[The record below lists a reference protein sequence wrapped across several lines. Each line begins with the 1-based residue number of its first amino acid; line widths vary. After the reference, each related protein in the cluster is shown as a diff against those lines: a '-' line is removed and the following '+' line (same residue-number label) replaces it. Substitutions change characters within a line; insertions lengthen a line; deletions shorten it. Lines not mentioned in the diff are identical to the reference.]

1 MKIPYLKKKPEL
13 KSYHNVTWEDNYSW
27 IHQKNILE
35 VLRDKTKLDPEVK
48 NYLDEE
54 NSYANY
60 HLKDTENLQ
69 KKLFDEIK
77 GRIKLDDESLPY
89 KDHTYEYWSKTTAV
103 GNYSIKLRKKIDTDL
118 VEEIWNGDE
127 EKKKLETEYF
137 GVGDLEVSNND
148 KYLGYSLDIK
158 GSEYYTIFIRDIKTN
173 EIITKEISET
183 SGGITFSLDDK
194 YVFYS
199 KLDQNHRA
207 RKIYRHEI
215 GNFNGQDELI
225 FEEKSEAFTV
235 SIGLSSDEKYYFIN
249 TSDHNTSEQ
258 YYFGVDEI
266 NIKPKLIIK
275 REKGI
280 IYSVSSW
287 DSKFFNHTNKDAED
301 FKIDVSDSL
310 EKQNWKTFI
319 PPRDEVLIG
328 GCTFLKNWIIR
339 SETSNALDKLFV
351 KNISSG
357 VEEELIFSNETV
369 YVPGISLIQKD
380 RDTDN
385 VYLGYSSPKTPSRVY
400 SYNLSTKTKK
410 LVKEQEIPSGHNPED
425 YIVERVDY
433 KSHDGRLVPLT
444 ITRHKKTKIDGSANL
459 LLYGYGSYGSSMSPN
474 FSSTR
479 LSLIN
484 RDIIWATAHIR
495 GGMEKGM
502 KWWKEGKLINK
513 KNTFEDYIH
522 AAKYLIDNNYSSKG
536 KIIGMGGS
544 AGGLLMGAVV
554 NQAPELFLGIIMA
567 VPFVDSL
574 TTNLD
579 HSLPLTVGEFD
590 EFGNAKDIKEHF
602 DYIFSYAPYNN
613 IKKMDYP
620 HILIT
625 TSLSANTLAVT
636 PEPHENTIFLLWS
649 KLNGLN
655 FSTILSL
662 AINVRSSVFIN
673 SEKGKQNEFL
683 IDPLLKPFLGSA
695 TFPSNLSILLAS
707 ITLNSFS
714 EIFLSIS
721 CLSFTSFLF
730 SLAL

>member
-35 VLRDKTKLDPEVK
+35 VLRDKTKLDPEVR

-158 GSEYYTIFIRDIKTN
+158 GSEYYTIFIRDIETN
-173 EIITKEISET
+173 EIITKKITET

-215 GNFNGQDELI
+215 GNFNSQDELI

-258 YYFGVDEI
+258 YYFGVDEV
-266 NIKPKLIIK
+266 NTKPKLIIK

-287 DSKFFNHTNKDAED
+287 DSKFYNHTNKDAED

-357 VEEELIFSNETV
+357 VEEELIFSNENV
-369 YVPGISLIQKD
+369 YVPGISLTQKD

-625 TSLSANTLAVT
+625 TSLSDNRVLFD
-636 PEPHENTIFLLWS
+636 EPAKFTAKLREYKTDNNLL
-649 KLNGLN
+649 
-655 FSTILSL
+655 
-662 AINVRSSVFIN
+662 
-673 SEKGKQNEFL
+673 
-683 IDPLLKPFLGSA
+683 LLKTEMNAGHGGKSGRDGA
-695 TFPSNLSILLAS
+695 IE
-707 ITLNSFS
+707 
-714 EIFLSIS
+714 EIAIDYAF
-721 CLSFTSFLF
+721 
-730 SLAL
+730 ALKIAEKI

>member
-258 YYFGVDEI
+258 YYFGVNEI
-266 NIKPKLIIK
+266 DTKPKLIMK

-287 DSKFFNHTNKDAED
+287 DNKFYNHTNKDAED

-502 KWWKEGKLINK
+502 KWWKEGKLTNK

-522 AAKYLIDNNYSSKG
+522 AAKYLNDNNYSSKG

-625 TSLSANTLAVT
+625 TSLSDNRVLFD
-636 PEPHENTIFLLWS
+636 EPAKFTAKLREYKTDNNLL
-649 KLNGLN
+649 
-655 FSTILSL
+655 
-662 AINVRSSVFIN
+662 
-673 SEKGKQNEFL
+673 
-683 IDPLLKPFLGSA
+683 LLKTEMNAGHGGKSGRDGA
-695 TFPSNLSILLAS
+695 IE
-707 ITLNSFS
+707 
-714 EIFLSIS
+714 EIAIDYAF
-721 CLSFTSFLF
+721 
-730 SLAL
+730 ALKVAEKI

>member
-1 MKIPYLKKKPEL
+1 MKVPYLKKKLEL
-13 KSYHNVTWEDNYSW
+13 KTCHNREWEDNYSW
-27 IHQKNILE
+27 IHQNNILE

-48 NYLDEE
+48 KYLDDE
-54 NSYANY
+54 NIYADH
-60 HLKDTENLQ
+60 HLKDTKNLQ

-89 KDHTYEYWSKTTAV
+89 KDHTYEYWTKTTAI
-103 GNYSIKLRKKIDTDL
+103 GNYSIKLRKKIDTDN

-127 EKKKLETEYF
+127 EKKKLSTEYF
-137 GVGDLEVSNND
+137 GIGDLEVSNND

-158 GSEYYTIFIRDIKTN
+158 GSEYYTIFIRDIKTKK
-173 EIITKEISET
+173 IISKEIPET

-194 YVFYS
+194 YIFYS
-199 KLDQNHRA
+199 KLDENHRA

-215 GNFNGQDELI
+215 GNLNDDDKLI

-258 YYFGVDEI
+258 YYFNVNEE
-266 NIKPKLIIK
+266 NPVPKLIIQ
-275 REKGI
+275 REKGVL
-280 IYSVSSW
+280 YSVSSW
-287 DSKFFNHTNKDAED
+287 NDKFYNHTNKNAED
-301 FKIDVSDSL
+301 FKINISDSL
-310 EKQNWKTFI
+310 EIQSWKTFI
-319 PPRDEVLIG
+319 ESKNEVLIG
-328 GCTFLKNWIIR
+328 GCTFLKDWIIR
-339 SETSNALDKLFV
+339 SETSNALDKIFI

-357 VEEELIFSNETV
+357 IEEELIVSDEKV
-369 YVPGISLIQKD
+369 CVPGISLTQRD
-380 RDTDN
+380 RNTDN
-385 VYLGYSSPKTPSRVY
+385 VYLGYSSPKIPSRVY
-400 SYNLSTKTKK
+400 LYNLSTKSKK
-410 LVKEQEIPSGHNPED
+410 LVKEQEIPSGHNSDD
-425 YIVERVDY
+425 YIVERIEY

-444 ITRHKKTKIDGSANL
+444 ITRHKKTKIDGTSNL
-459 LLYGYGSYGSSMSPN
+459 LLYGYGSYGSSMSPS

-479 LSLIN
+479 LSLID

-502 KWWKEGKLINK
+502 KWWKEGKLTNK
-513 KNTFEDYIH
+513 KNTFKDYNF
-522 AAKYLIDNNYSSKG
+522 AAKYLIDHKYSSKG

-590 EFGNAKDIKEHF
+590 EFGNAKDNKEHF

-625 TSLSANTLAVT
+625 TSLSDNRVLFD
-636 PEPHENTIFLLWS
+636 EPAKFTAKLRDHKTDNNLL
-649 KLNGLN
+649 
-655 FSTILSL
+655 
-662 AINVRSSVFIN
+662 
-673 SEKGKQNEFL
+673 
-683 IDPLLKPFLGSA
+683 LLKTEMNAGHGGKSGRDGA
-695 TFPSNLSILLAS
+695 IE
-707 ITLNSFS
+707 
-714 EIFLSIS
+714 EIAIDYAFALKIS
-721 CLSFTSFLF
+721 KKI
-730 SLAL
+730 